1 MTGALDFLR
10 GRKPAAP
17 EDPGFVDTAFDSR
30 FGTDYRGY
38 GEDAVF
44 GDVLA
49 SDTVVRSYLRPIKRH
64 MERHQATE
72 IWINKPGELIV
83 QLETGNLKIEDPALD
98 FQMLEAFAQAIA
110 VYSPQQQTVGAKTPL
125 LSATLPDG
133 ERVQIVLPP
142 AVEPGLVSMS
152 IRIPKSDII
161 PLAKYRDSGA
171 LSKYIWPRPGQ
182 SDQGSPQGPSD
193 DGHLAKFR
201 DSGALSNYAW
211 RQPDNLE
218 QALTQLSP
226 DDRRLAEMLASN
238 NLHNFLIEAVL
249 ARKNIGVIGDTGS
262 GKTTLMK
269 SMCQHIPVN
278 ERLITVEDVR
288 ELMLPLHGNRV
299 HLLYSKS
306 SQGIARITPADLIGA
321 LMRMAPDRALLAELR
336 GSEAWDFLKL
346 LTTGHAGSITS
357 WHAESCALGSE
368 RFVFMCKENAE
379 AATLG
384 REEIKHLY
392 TLTIDVVIH
401 ITRKIVYDAQGK
413 QLGYE
418 RFVDEVYFDPWA
430 KTQAR
435 FGDRKVG
442 QGS

>member
-1 MTGALDFLR
+1 MSTIYELSS
-10 GRKPAAP
+10 RKAAA
-17 EDPGFVDTAFDSR
+17 DAGHS
-30 FGTDYRGY
+30 Y
-38 GEDAVF
+38 GDDAVF

-64 MERHQATE
+64 MLQHQATE
-72 IWINKPGELIV
+72 IWIDRPGELVI
-83 QLETGNLKIEDPALD
+83 QLETGKLTVEEPLLD
-98 FQMLEAFAQAIA
+98 FAALEAFAQAVA

-125 LSATLPDG
+125 LSATMPDG
-133 ERVQIVLPP
+133 ERIQIVLPP
-142 AVEPGLVSMS
+142 AVEPGMVSMS
-152 IRIPKSDII
+152 IRIPKSEII
-161 PLAKYRDSGA
+161 PLASYQDSGA
-171 LSKYIWPRPGQ
+171 FSKFVWPRPANFGE
-182 SDQGSPQGPSD
+182 
-193 DGHLAKFR
+193 AI
-201 DSGALSNYAW
+201 
-211 RQPDNLE
+211 
-218 QALTQLSP
+218 TQVSP
-226 DDRRLAEMLASN
+226 DDRRLAELLAAG
-238 NLHNFLIEAVL
+238 NLHDFLIEAVL
-249 ARKNIGVIGDTGS
+249 AKKNIGVIGDTGS

-269 SMCQHIPVN
+269 SMCQHIPTH

-288 ELMLPLHGNRV
+288 ELLLPKHKYRV

-306 SQGIARITPADLIGA
+306 SQGVAKITPADLIGS

-346 LTTGHAGSITS
+346 LTTGHSGSITS

-401 ITRKIVYDAQGK
+401 ITRKVVYDQNGNQVA
-413 QLGYE
+413 YE

-430 KTQAR
+430 KMQAR
-435 FGDRKVG
+435 FGARNLG
-442 QGS
+442 QE